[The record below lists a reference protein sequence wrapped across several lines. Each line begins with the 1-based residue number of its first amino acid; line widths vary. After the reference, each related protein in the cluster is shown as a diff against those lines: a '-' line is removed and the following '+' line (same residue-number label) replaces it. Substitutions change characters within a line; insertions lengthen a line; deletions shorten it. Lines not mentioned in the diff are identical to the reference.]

1 MAIRASKELLDQI
14 KMHGEE
20 SYPHECC
27 GFLLG
32 TREGQVNVVKA
43 LFPARNEWPDADT
56 VMAGARPSSSEK
68 SESQG
73 SKQESRR
80 NRYLITPQQWIQADN
95 YARENL
101 QGIIG
106 YYHSHPDHPAVP
118 SGFDLDHSCWPSESY
133 IIVSIKDG
141 KADALNSFNKP
152 DYDAFE
158 QEEIIV
164 E

>member
-1 MAIRASKELLDQI
+1 MAIKASKQFLDQI
-14 KMHGEE
+14 RSHGEE

-32 TREGQVNVVKA
+32 TREDQVNIVKG
-43 LFPARNEWPDADT
+43 LFRARNEWPDSEQDGGLISEADP
-56 VMAGARPSSSEK
+56 VAK
-68 SESQG
+68 STRKESP
-73 SKQESRR
+73 R
-80 NRYLITPQQWIQADN
+80 NRYLITPQQWIQADA
-95 YARENL
+95 YARECGL
-101 QGIIG
+101 GIIG

-133 IIVSIKDG
+133 VIVSINDG
-141 KADALNSFNKP
+141 KAATLNSFNKP